1 MVMTGF
7 LSPHQGYEKKD
18 AHLGTPVHT
27 DFGQA
32 ANRRA
37 ILPGGRWR
45 RGQCLGEDPAA
56 ATTSD
61 NDGLSVPVGVS
72 C

>member
-7 LSPHQGYEKKD
+7 LSPHQGCEKKD
-18 AHLGTPVHT
+18 AHLSAPVHT

-32 ANRRA
+32 ANGRP
-37 ILPGGRWR
+37 ILPGGRS
-45 RGQCLGEDPAA
+45 RGANVPVKPPVA

-61 NDGLSVPVGVS
+61 NDRLSVPVGVS